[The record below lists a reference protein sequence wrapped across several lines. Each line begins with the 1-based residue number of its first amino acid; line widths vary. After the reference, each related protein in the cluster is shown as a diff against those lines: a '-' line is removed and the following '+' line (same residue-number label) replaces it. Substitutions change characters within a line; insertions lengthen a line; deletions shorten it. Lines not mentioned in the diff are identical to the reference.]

1 MLTDSRTK
9 LQIKGIR
16 DGLLVTIGEGDWDGV
31 QAALLTHIEER
42 IGFFKGARL
51 ALDVSNR
58 IMHAAE
64 MGTLRDRL
72 SDKGVALWAVLSSS
86 PVTEQTAQTLGLAT
100 RIHTPKPERPA
111 RAVDNELGGDNAIF
125 VRRTIRSG
133 FRVASRGHVIVVGD
147 VNPGGE
153 ISAGKSVIVW
163 GKVRGSIQA
172 GMEEPEGAVVCAL
185 ELTPTLLRI
194 GEVVIPMQIKKG
206 KHQPEMVHLEKD
218 QVIIEPW
225 NSKDR

>member
-16 DGLLVTIGEGDWDGV
+16 DGLLVTIGEGDWEGV

-86 PVTEQTAQTLGLAT
+86 PVTYC
-100 RIHTPKPERPA
+100 TPASRAMA
-111 RAVDNELGGDNAIF
+111 RA
-125 VRRTIRSG
+125 
-133 FRVASRGHVIVVGD
+133 
-147 VNPGGE
+147 P
-153 ISAGKSVIVW
+153 
-163 GKVRGSIQA
+163 
-172 GMEEPEGAVVCAL
+172 AL
-185 ELTPTLLRI
+185 EMDSLTNFIVTPTDTRLTNKW
-194 GEVVIPMQIKKG
+194 E
-206 KHQPEMVHLEKD
+206 
-218 QVIIEPW
+218 
-225 NSKDR
+225 